1 MRAPALW
8 RRPSAAGPGAWGV
21 IDSQSPIRKPEER
34 ICSPLRE
41 AKETSRMATV
51 AGEQSKVV
59 TTSLAVLAAVA
70 TAGALAYT
78 RAVMVP
84 FVLAIFISYLVSPL
98 VDVMQDRVRVPRV
111 VSIVFALLVALG
123 LLTLLALLITTSTR
137 GLLESADIYRDR
149 IAGFAERILSIPDR
163 FGLDLGQRSL
173 VEGIRQLP
181 LLALVRS
188 TAGTVVDLVTT
199 GGLVLIFVIYLVIGR
214 RPPEQRVGIYAE
226 IHSKI
231 QRYIV
236 AKFVISATTG
246 LLVGAILSLF
256 GLDLALVFGVMAFLL
271 NFIPSIGSVVATLLP
286 LPIAIIQFEST
297 WAIVGIIALPGAVQ
311 MVIGNGIEPKVMGDN
326 LDLHPVTVLASLIFW
341 GLLWGP
347 VGMFLAVPITAVIRI
362 VLARIETTRP
372 IADLLAGQLP
382 TLSAAEPREAGQL
395 PAP

>member
-1 MRAPALW
+1 
-8 RRPSAAGPGAWGV
+8 
-21 IDSQSPIRKPEER
+21 
-34 ICSPLRE
+34 
-41 AKETSRMATV
+41 MASIP
-51 AGEQSKVV
+51 GEQSRVV

-84 FVLAIFISYLVSPL
+84 FVLAVFISYLVSPL
-98 VDVMQDRVRVPRV
+98 VDVMQDRLRVPRV
-111 VSIVFALLVALG
+111 VSIIFALLVALG

-137 GLLESADIYRDR
+137 GLLDSADIYRDR
-149 IAGFAERILSIPDR
+149 IAGFAERVLTIPDR

-173 VEGIRQLP
+173 LEGIRQLP
-181 LLALVRS
+181 LLGLVRS
-188 TAGTVVDLVTT
+188 TAGTVVDLVAT

-271 NFIPSIGSVVATLLP
+271 NFIPSIGSVIATVLP

-311 MVIGNGIEPKVMGDN
+311 MVIGNGIEPKVMGDS
-326 LDLHPVTVLASLIFW
+326 LDLHPVTVLLSLIFW
-341 GLLWGP
+341 GLLWGI

-362 VLARIETTRP
+362 VLGRINTTRP

-382 TLSAAEPREAGQL
+382 SLGGEVREEPVQQ
-395 PAP
+395 PSP